1 MSNDAPSIVEHIF
14 SLYREH
20 GDLEYGERVTITE
33 HCFQC
38 AVFAERAG
46 ADETMIATAF
56 LHDIGH
62 FVHGLDEDIAER
74 GIDGC
79 HEEAG
84 AAILQQW
91 FGPEVCEPVRLHV
104 PAKRYLCTTDPD
116 YYATLSPASVLSL
129 QVQGGPF
136 TREACAEFERNPHY
150 QRAIELRRYDE
161 MGKEPGMETPEFDYY
176 RPMLERLIQD
186 ADGS

>member
-1 MSNDAPSIVEHIF
+1 MSQSRDEIINHIF
-14 SLYREH
+14 SLYRDH

-33 HCFQC
+33 HCLQC

-46 ADETMIATAF
+46 ADQTMIATAF

-84 AAILQQW
+84 AAALQQW
-91 FGPEVCEPVRLHV
+91 FGAEVCEPVRLHV

-116 YYATLSPASVLSL
+116 YFDTLSPASVLSL

-136 TREACAEFERNPHY
+136 SDSECSAFEQNPHY
-150 QRAIELRRYDE
+150 QRAIELRRFDE
-161 MGKEPGMETPEFDYY
+161 LGKEPDMQTPDFEYY
-176 RPMLERLIQD
+176 RPMLERLISQPV
-186 ADGS
+186 